1 MKFPIALFRFLFH
14 IGYFGPLVMGVLD
27 SSFLILPFGNDLLIV
42 GLVARHHH
50 GMAWVGYVLS
60 AACGSTLGALL
71 LAAVCRKLG
80 EERLKKMAGARR
92 HNKLRAW
99 IGKHATLA
107 IAVAGLAPP
116 PFPFTTVIA
125 AAGALEYPL
134 WRIGVVNFLARVV
147 RFTLLALL
155 ALRYGRLVV
164 GIGRSGEF
172 EWSVLAFVFLC
183 LVGSGF
189 SIWRWLRKPGPKSAT
204 KSEKAEG
211 ENRKAE
217 GQNKKAEPQGVRPHG
232 TVKSLEQR

>member
-1 MKFPIALFRFLFH
+1 MKFPIVLFRLLFH

-27 SSFLILPFGNDLLIV
+27 SSFLVLPFGNDLLIV
-42 GLVARHHH
+42 ALVARHHH
-50 GMAWVGYVLS
+50 GWAWVGYVLA

-80 EERLKKMAGARR
+80 EERLKKIAGARR
-92 HNKLRAW
+92 HQKLRAW
-99 IGKHATLA
+99 IGKHAALA

-134 WRIGVVNFLARVV
+134 WRIAVVNFLARVV

-164 GIGRSGEF
+164 GIGRSGRF
-172 EWSVLAFVFLC
+172 EWSVLAFVLLC
-183 LVGSGF
+183 LAASGF
-189 SIWRWLRKPGPKSAT
+189 SIWRWLRRPAKST
-204 KSEKAEG
+204 PKSEKAG
-211 ENRKAE
+211 PRGIRPQKA
-217 GQNKKAEPQGVRPHG
+217 
-232 TVKSLEQR
+232 VKSL

>member
-1 MKFPIALFRFLFH
+1 MKFPIVLFRFLLH
-14 IGYFGPLVMGVLD
+14 IGYLGPLLMGALD

-42 GLVARHHH
+42 ALVARHHH

-80 EERLKKMAGARR
+80 EERLRKIAGARR
-92 HNKLRAW
+92 HDKLRAW
-99 IGKHATLA
+99 IGKHAVLA

-134 WRIGVVNFLARVV
+134 WRIAVVNFLARAV

-164 GIGRSGEF
+164 GIGRSGQF
-172 EWSVLAFVFLC
+172 EWSVLAFVLLC
-183 LVGSGF
+183 LVASGF
-189 SIWRWLRKPGPKSAT
+189 SIWRWLRRPARKSAP
-204 KSEKAEG
+204 K
-211 ENRKAE
+211 
-217 GQNKKAEPQGVRPHG
+217 VRRPDPVG
-232 TVKSLEQR
+232 SGLREL